1 MSIKKVL
8 WDCRFFVMYL
18 PNTLSEKFFSHHPY
32 FAINFRTWWF
42 RKTKMNKKNHNG
54 IVFNKDIQDNFKVF
68 LAPKELADKPY
79 IDKLTNDLV
88 KCYIVYGITPD
99 EYFMHDFRNKND
111 DYRMSILSRK
121 RKDDIYCRYLGR
133 DLHKCFMQLK
143 DKWRFY
149 ELSKPYFKR
158 DVCRVEKDSDLVGM
172 EEFCKKHSRFVA
184 KPRLASSGIGVH
196 VVDLEKDPKTVKEL
210 LEHYQNLEDGKW
222 MFEEF
227 IIQDPAMA
235 AWHPSSVNT
244 IRVPSIRTK
253 KGCEVIL
260 PLFRTG
266 KDGNFVDNCH
276 NNGGLMAV
284 PDAKTGK
291 LLTDGYDVF
300 HNVVE
305 CHPNSGMKFKG
316 WQVPKWDELI
326 KLSAEVHMSLPPKH
340 KYIGFDFALTPN
352 GWVLVEGN
360 WGNIPHQVCVGYGI
374 RKDFERLMKS

>member
-1 MSIKKVL
+1 MSIKKFL
-8 WDCRFFVMYL
+8 WDCRYFVMYL
-18 PNTLSEKFFSHHPY
+18 PNTISEAFYSRHPY

-42 RKTKMNKKNHNG
+42 KKTKLGKKNHNG
-54 IVFNKDIQDNFKVF
+54 KVFRDDINENFKTF
-68 LAPKELADKPY
+68 LTQEELSNKAYTDE
-79 IDKLTNDLV
+79 LTNDLV

-99 EYFMHDFRNKND
+99 EYFMHDFRNKSD

-143 DKWRFY
+143 DKWQFY

-158 DVCRVEKDSDLVGM
+158 DVCRVEKDSDLSGM

-196 VVDLEKDPKTVKEL
+196 VVDLQKDPKTAKEL
-210 LEHYQNLEDGKW
+210 LEHYQKLEDGKW

-227 IIQDPAMA
+227 IEQDPAMA

-244 IRVPSIRTK
+244 IRIPSIRTK
-253 KGCEVIL
+253 HGCEVIL

-266 KDGNFVDNCH
+266 KDGNLVDNCH

-284 PDAKTGK
+284 PDAKTGV

-300 HNVVE
+300 QNVVE

-316 WQVPKWDELI
+316 WQIPRWEELI
-326 KLSAEVHMSLPPKH
+326 ELSAEVHMSLPPKH

-374 RKDFERLMKS
+374 RKEFEQLMKS